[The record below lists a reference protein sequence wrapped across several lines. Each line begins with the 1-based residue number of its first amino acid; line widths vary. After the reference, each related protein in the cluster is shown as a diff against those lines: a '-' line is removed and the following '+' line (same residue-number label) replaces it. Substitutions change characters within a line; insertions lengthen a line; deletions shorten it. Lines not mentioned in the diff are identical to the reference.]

1 MFKFFSPLIVRFQTF
16 VECAVGWIYISF
28 DMYSRIIE
36 LLKVL
41 VFRDV
46 ALSACVINILVSE
59 KAETLD

>member
-1 MFKFFSPLIVRFQTF
+1 M
-16 VECAVGWIYISF
+16 SF
-28 DMYSRIIE
+28 DIYSRIIE

-46 ALSACVINILVSE
+46 ALSSCVINVRVSE

>member
-1 MFKFFSPLIVRFQTF
+1 M
-16 VECAVGWIYISF
+16 SF
-28 DMYSRIIE
+28 DIYSRIIE

-46 ALSACVINILVSE
+46 ALSACVINVRVSE